1 VVIPSVCTGSTG
13 CTASTSTAGRST
25 VKVVSATALTLRVT
39 LTSIPASGFETTR
52 ICGPLKT
59 RFRGGVHIMEDP
71 RRGGSIKH
79 SCQATV

>member
-1 VVIPSVCTGSTG
+1 MVIPSVCTGSTG

-25 VKVVSATALTLRVT
+25 VKVVSATALPLRDEHPQVRVRNHADLWT
-39 LTSIPASGFETTR
+39 VEDQIQ
-52 ICGPLKT
+52 
-59 RFRGGVHIMEDP
+59 RGGHVMEDP